1 MPTMIPI
8 SEAKGRLSELVQ
20 AVRDDL
26 GSTVLLMKHGRPAA
40 VVVDAQ
46 YYAELLDQLDDA
58 EDRLALLEPDD
69 DVVDFDAVFPEP
81 SQPVVVEG
89 KRSAKAGAA
98 PTKAAAKT
106 TTKTASGR

>member
-20 AVRDDL
+20 RVRDDA

-46 YYAELLDQLDDA
+46 YFADLLDQLDDA
-58 EDRLALLEPDD
+58 EDRLSVYEAPG
-69 DVVDFDAVFPEP
+69 DVVPLEDVLAPP
-81 SQPVVVEG
+81 SAQVG
-89 KRSAKAGAA
+89 
-98 PTKAAAKT
+98 
-106 TTKTASGR
+106 